1 MNKILAVALSATL
14 SLLSIGCTT
23 TQPISQT
30 IPEPIAPMPSQL
42 KRILCIIGCNLP
54 TLVKC

>member
-30 IPEPIAPMPSQL
+30 IPEPIAPMPSHL
-42 KRILCIIGCNLP
+42 NTHYVLLGAFS
-54 TLVKC
+54 